1 MTQPDL
7 FSVPPPVI
15 GPRLGVVPPEER
27 QRLSTQCR
35 AILAR
40 LQAGPATN
48 RHLSD
53 IGLNYRARVS
63 ELRQHGYNVQV
74 IERDTKTGRSVYA
87 LIQSN

>member
-15 GPRLGVVPPEER
+15 GPRLGVVPSEER

-48 RHLSD
+48 VELAAIALKYAGRISEIRQAGIPVKVLS
-53 IGLNYRARVS
+53 
-63 ELRQHGYNVQV
+63 
-74 IERDTKTGRSVYA
+74 RDHASGVTVYS
-87 LIQSN
+87 L